1 MKKTLLIASLA
12 LSLFSCTK
20 SDPIRTAKV
29 QVVQKTSCNS
39 SYYDPQ
45 TTTTTT
51 SVTGT
56 SKEISDAISKFNT
69 TSTSSSGSI
78 TCTVTQ
84 SAHEI

>member
-1 MKKTLLIASLA
+1 MKKTLLTVSLV

-20 SDPIRTAKV
+20 SDPIRTAKI

-56 SKEISDAISKFNT
+56 STEISVAIAKFSS
-69 TSTSSSGSI
+69 TSTSSSGGI

-84 SAHEI
+84 SAKEI